1 MVSKDNVDKAHGSQF
16 AGEWALTASILD
28 CENALFGR
36 AILTESG
43 DMVYLAGG
51 NDLIGRGVGQWTV
64 RGDTMGFEIEV
75 FQYVPN
81 ATVVDT
87 ITFRGVG
94 RKPADGTTWMGE
106 FYVCDLAEPPKHVGN
121 FCSLRAAGKQL
132 SAPPV
137 SIPAVAGSDRQ
148 ALLAKLD
155 SMKSL
160 PAMLEPKWQ
169 RHHLGTVPQV
179 HYVPKYLEPRQA
191 EEFVEMIDAECK
203 WERMATRD
211 TTEFGSANA
220 CPCGRGL
227 LREPL
232 PSWQA
237 SIVQTLHTLGVFHP
251 VLFPANSVR
260 VNSYTPGQGIH
271 PHLDGP
277 VYYPLVA
284 ILSLG
289 SPCLFDFWPTHGGE
303 GDAEGYAWDHD
314 REVPKSPEIAAST
327 KPEMSVLLEPGSLI
341 IFAHDAFTSCRH
353 GIRDLEED
361 VIDDRVCNADAL
373 GLKVGAKVR
382 RKRRVSLT
390 IRHLLARCNCQGG

>member
-1 MVSKDNVDKAHGSQF
+1 MVSQDNVDKADGGKF
-16 AGEWALTASILD
+16 AGEWALTASILN

-36 AILTESG
+36 AVLTDGG

-51 NDLIGRGVGQWTV
+51 NDLVGRGVGQWAV
-64 RGDTMGFEIEV
+64 RGDAMGFEIEV

-94 RKPADGTTWMGE
+94 RKPADGTTWMGD
-106 FYVCDLAEPPKHVGN
+106 FYVCDFVEPPKHVGT

-132 SAPPV
+132 STPPG

-148 ALLAKLD
+148 ALLGRLD
-155 SMKSL
+155 SMKSV
-160 PAMLEPKWQ
+160 PAMLEPKWD
-169 RHHLGTVPQV
+169 RHRLGTVPQV
-179 HYVPKYLEPRQA
+179 FYVPRFFEQRQA
-191 EEFVEMIDAECK
+191 DEFLEMTDAGCN

-220 CPCGRGL
+220 CSCGRGL

-232 PSWQA
+232 PAWQTQ
-237 SIVQTLHTLGVFHP
+237 IVQSLHTLGVFHP

-289 SPCLFDFWPTHGGE
+289 SPCLFDFWPAVGVDDTGG
-303 GDAEGYAWDHD
+303 YSWDHD
-314 REVPKSPEIAAST
+314 KEVPKSPEIST
-327 KPEMSVLLEPGSLI
+327 GMKPEMSVLLEPGSLI
-341 IFAHDAFTSCRH
+341 IFSHDAFTRCRH
-353 GIRDLEED
+353 GIRALEED
-361 VIDDRVCNADAL
+361 VVHDRVSNADTL

-382 RKRRVSLT
+382 RKRRLSLT